1 MTSTTEWKK
10 DNVLE
15 THFGPGMSVTH
26 EVFVFIK
33 GEWLPARTY
42 QACTVMDVWP
52 KLQRVQ
58 KLKAELADVVDEI
71 GNTKDCE
78 LVDAIALKAILAHN
92 EIVHANVHGKGSI
105 VFDLQLGEPV
115 DGKNNILTMIKE
127 NGKRQTFSVKMI
139 TTDLLMGENTTW

>member
-10 DNVLE
+10 DNVME

-42 QACTVMDVWP
+42 QARTVMDVWP
-52 KLQRVQ
+52 KLQRIK
-58 KLKAELADVVDEI
+58 KLKAELAEAVEDI
-71 GNTKDCE
+71 GKIKDCE
-78 LVDAIALKAILAHN
+78 LADSIALKAILAHN
-92 EIVHANVHGKGSI
+92 ETVHTNVDGKGSI

-115 DGKNNILTMIKE
+115 DGKENTLTMIKE
-127 NGKRQTFSVKMI
+127 NGKRQTFSVR
-139 TTDLLMGENTTW
+139 TVSTDLLLGQNTTW